1 MSLSFT
7 DSTAAAETTFTLG
20 PASADPANFV
30 ERRAQREQFSGPE
43 RRQFANTYS
52 DLSPA
57 ARELALA
64 IDAFKLGHHRRFI
77 NFEEMLH
84 VIESLGYR
92 KS

>member
-1 MSLSFT
+1 MSLSIT
-7 DSTAAAETTFTLG
+7 DSTAETTFILG

-30 ERRAQREQFSGPE
+30 ERRAQRDQFSGPE

-77 NFEEMLH
+77 SFEEMLH

-92 KS
+92 KT